1 MTTPPTMTPARTA
14 NTGPIWLFCA
24 LLVIAST
31 ATWAAE
37 REKVTL
43 DQAIERALRHN
54 PQMVQS
60 RGNQEVASAAER
72 TAAGN
77 YLPSLSANANTSVGS
92 GVRTSASAGP
102 TTGAGVSLS
111 YDLFTGLRR
120 GAQQSQAEAQSST
133 ARAGLVQSSASVA
146 LAVEQTF
153 FENLRARELEEV
165 AQARVQRAQQGLDAA
180 QRKQSAGS
188 GTRSDVLR
196 AELEKNTADR
206 SLLDARTQH
215 ETAAYALGRQIG
227 ADGAVDADA
236 DAQTAMP
243 PTQLDEEQFV
253 NEVLQASPEVRLA
266 EASLQSAQAGVQVA
280 RSGYFPQLSLG
291 AGYDWRWAAIAGT
304 GAAVPGEN
312 GWSVGLGLSYPLF
325 DGFRREET
333 ATKARVQESVATAT
347 LSDTRR
353 AVRAS
358 VEQLLGSLRLA
369 HDQIGLSEKSV
380 AVAEEDLRVQQ
391 ERYRMGVTTMLELLT
406 SQASLV
412 EAQTNL
418 AAARFD
424 YRIAY
429 ATLLALAGRQP

>member
-1 MTTPPTMTPARTA
+1 MTPARTA
-14 NTGPIWLFCA
+14 NTGPGWLFCA
-24 LLVIAST
+24 LLVIASP
-31 ATWAAE
+31 AAWAAQ

-43 DQAIERALRHN
+43 DQAIERAFRQN

-72 TAAGN
+72 TAFGN
-77 YLPSLSANANTSVGS
+77 YLPSLSGNANTSVGS
-92 GVRTSASAGP
+92 GIGTSPVAGP

-120 GAQQSQAEAQSST
+120 GAQRAQAQAQSAS
-133 ARAGLVQSSASVA
+133 ARAGIVQSRAAVA

-153 FENLRARELEEV
+153 FENLRARELEDV

-196 AELEKNTADR
+196 AELERNTADR
-206 SLLDARTQH
+206 ALLDARTQH

-227 ADGAVDADA
+227 ADGPAEADA
-236 DAQTAMP
+236 DPQRTALP
-243 PTQLDEEQFV
+243 PAQLDEEQFV
-253 NEVLQASPEVRLA
+253 NEVLQQSPDVRLA

-291 AGYDWRWAAIAGT
+291 AGYDWRWAT
-304 GAAVPGEN
+304 GAGSGSAVPADN

-333 ATKARVQESVATAT
+333 ATRARVQESVASAT
-347 LSDTRR
+347 LADTRR
-353 AVRAS
+353 AVRATA
-358 VEQLLGSLRLA
+358 EQLLGSLRLA
-369 HDQIGLSEKSV
+369 REQIGLAEKSV

-424 YRIAY
+424 YRLAY